1 MKSGKAWFEGLKW
14 AESVFKEM
22 YFYNA
27 LEYVE
32 DKIFD
37 KDYDTFDVGAFDYCK
52 HVQDNIEIFRYHFND
67 ERTIDQGVLL

>member
-52 HVQDNIEIFRYHFND
+52 HVQDNIEIFRYRFND